1 MRLKELK
8 FLADENINHIV
19 VAYLREQGLD
29 IEDIKELS
37 LSGIDDFSVLAY
49 AFENERVVITQDSDF
64 GTLSI
69 LEQQPFLGII
79 YLKPGHI
86 APQFTIDSLNV
97 LFSTFSQ
104 NVDFPFIL
112 VVKRQDEKVKIRF
125 RQY

>member
-1 MRLKELK
+1 MSLRELK
-8 FLADENINHIV
+8 FLADENINYIV

-29 IEDIKELS
+29 VEDIKELG
-37 LSGIDDFSVLAY
+37 LSGIDDQSVLAY
-49 AFENERVVITQDSDF
+49 AVKNERVVITQDSDF

-69 LEQQPFLGII
+69 VEQQPFLGII

-86 APQFTIDSLNV
+86 IARFTIESLGV
-97 LFSTFSQ
+97 LLSTFNQ
-104 NVDFPFIL
+104 EIIFPFIL